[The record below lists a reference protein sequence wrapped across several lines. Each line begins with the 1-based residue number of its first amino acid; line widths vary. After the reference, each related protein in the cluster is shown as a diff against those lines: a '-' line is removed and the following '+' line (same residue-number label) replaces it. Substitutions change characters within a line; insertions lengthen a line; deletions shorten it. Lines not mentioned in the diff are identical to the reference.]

1 MNVLFIPLD
10 DRPVTRDA
18 VLHLAA
24 ASGVTVHTPE
34 AALLGGRDRPADVR
48 ALWSWIRRQ
57 VAQAPPA
64 ACIASAEMVCFG
76 GLVAS
81 RRSTPHWRNLLP
93 WLDHLYALAATVPT
107 YVTAVIPRTPL
118 AAGGSEDPAYW
129 EVHGGALLAYSA
141 AADRYAWMG
150 DAAAARQLAEVLE
163 RLPAG
168 VVEAVL
174 QHRRRQLLVNAELV
188 LAASRGRLRALLL
201 GQDDTTTTGLSR
213 MDREVLE
220 RLAAVAAAADVFFT
234 SGADEL
240 GAVLFARWLN
250 AAAGARPAVRVA
262 YTVPEA
268 TDHVA
273 AYEATPLAQSVREH
287 VEAAGCRLV
296 PSGEEILLWVH
307 NFAEERQRE
316 ARDQGDGADEAAAVA
331 ARLAEEAAA
340 GRPVAL
346 ADVRYA
352 NGADRAL
359 VAALLQRPAF
369 GGVAAYAGWNTA
381 SNSLGSAVAQAV
393 TVYHM
398 GRGTSAGDPAAAR
411 RMLLARLLDDWGYQA
426 VVRPRLAALLQ
437 ARGGDPAALDAHEA
451 SLEAAA
457 GEILAE
463 HVLPPLAAS
472 LEVQVTLRRVAF
484 PWHRLFEAAV
494 EVDVA

>member
-1 MNVLFIPLD
+1 MNCFFIPLD

-24 ASGVTVHTPE
+24 AVGVTVHTPPR
-34 AALLGGRDRPADVR
+34 ALLGGPDRPGDVR
-48 ALWSWIRRQ
+48 ALWAWVHRQ
-57 VAQAPPA
+57 LAQEPPA
-64 ACIASAEMVCFG
+64 ACIASAEMLCFG

-81 RRSTPHWRNLLP
+81 RRATPQWRNLLP
-93 WLDHLYALAATVPT
+93 WLDDLYALAATVPT
-107 YVTAVIPRTPL
+107 YVSAVIPRTPL
-118 AAGGSEDPAYW
+118 AAGGGEDPGYW
-129 EVHGGALLAYSA
+129 EIHGEALRAYSA

-150 DAAAARQLAEVLE
+150 DAAAARQLAEALE

-174 QHRRRQLLVNAELV
+174 QHRRRHLLVNAELV
-188 LAASRGRLRALLL
+188 LAASRGTLRAVLV
-201 GQDDTTTTGLSR
+201 GQDDTTITGLSR

-220 RLAAVAAAADVFFT
+220 RLAAVAAAANVIIT

-250 AAAGARPAVRVA
+250 AVAGARPAVRVA
-262 YTVPEA
+262 YTFPQA
-268 TDHVA
+268 RDRVA

-287 VEAAGCRLV
+287 VEATGCRLV
-296 PSGEEILLWVH
+296 SSGEEILLWVH
-307 NFAEERQRE
+307 NFAEDQQRE
-316 ARDQGDGADEAAAVA
+316 AHDQDDVVDDAGAVA
-331 ARLAEEAAA
+331 VRLAEEAAG

-352 NGADRAL
+352 NGADRSL
-359 VAALLQRPAF
+359 VAALLQRSAF

-381 SNSLGSAVAQAV
+381 SNALGSAVAQAV
-393 TVYHM
+393 TVWHL
-398 GRGTSAGDPAAAR
+398 GRGIPGDPAAAR
-411 RMLLARLLDDWGYQA
+411 QMLLARLLDDWGYQA

-437 ARGGDPAALDAHEA
+437 ARGSNPAALGADEPG
-451 SLEAAA
+451 LEAAA
-457 GEILAE
+457 GELFAE

-472 LEVQVTLRRVAF
+472 FGIHIALQRVTF

-494 EVDVA
+494 EVDVV